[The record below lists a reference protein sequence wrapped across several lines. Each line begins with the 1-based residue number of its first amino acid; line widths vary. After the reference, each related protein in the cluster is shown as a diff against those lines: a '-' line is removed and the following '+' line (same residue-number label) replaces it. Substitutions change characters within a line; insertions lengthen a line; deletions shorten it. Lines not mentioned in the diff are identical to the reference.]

1 MLIFFIKPYSQVSGL
16 FTAYGQSNRTQ
27 SSEIS
32 DRASD
37 VSNVAAFEDAHSQ
50 SQTDIQDVKIPDA
63 GINQLPQTN
72 SKIGMHVFKILTT
85 NSSMH

>member
-1 MLIFFIKPYSQVSGL
+1 MLIFLIKPYSQVSGL

-37 VSNVAAFEDAHSQ
+37 VSNVAAFVDAH
-50 SQTDIQDVKIPDA
+50 SQTDIQDVVKIPDA
-63 GINQLPQTN
+63 DINQLPQTN
-72 SKIGMHVFKILTT
+72 SKIGMHVFKI
-85 NSSMH
+85 